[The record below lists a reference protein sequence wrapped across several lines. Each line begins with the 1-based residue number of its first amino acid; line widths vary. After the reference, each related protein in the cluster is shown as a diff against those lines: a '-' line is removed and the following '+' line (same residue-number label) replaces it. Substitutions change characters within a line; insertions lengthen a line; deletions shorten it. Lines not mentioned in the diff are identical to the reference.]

1 MPRGRPKKNPLPS
14 TEQNPSP
21 IPSNPTPSPK
31 SKKQYPLCSR
41 CHKEITS
48 TNPFRI
54 NLSYLTSVASYHRQV
69 SDDTPILCFE
79 CARGLSDT
87 IDKFL
92 ISGGAKKKFEQSE
105 GWLKYT
111 IESKQEQ

>member
-1 MPRGRPKKNPLPS
+1 MPRGRPKKNPIPT
-14 TEQNPSP
+14 TEQQSTPTP
-21 IPSNPTPSPK
+21 IPSILSPPK

-41 CHKEITS
+41 CSKEITS

-79 CARGLSDT
+79 CARGLSDI
-87 IDKFL
+87 IDKYL
-92 ISGGAKKKFEQSE
+92 ISGGAKKKFV
-105 GWLKYT
+105 L
-111 IESKQEQ
+111 ESKE

>member
-1 MPRGRPKKNPLPS
+1 MPRGRPKKNPLP
-14 TEQNPSP
+14 TAEQSG
-21 IPSNPTPSPK
+21 PTAPEEKLPSPK

-41 CHKEITS
+41 CSKEITS

-87 IDKFL
+87 IDKYL
-92 ISGGAKKKFEQSE
+92 IGGGAKKKFEQPE
-105 GWLKYT
+105 D
-111 IESKQEQ
+111 

>member
-1 MPRGRPKKNPLPS
+1 MPRGRPKKNPLPIP
-14 TEQNPSP
+14 EQSFP
-21 IPSNPTPSPK
+21 PTPEEKLPPTPEEKLPTPK

-41 CHKEITS
+41 CSKEITS

-79 CARGLSDT
+79 CARGLSDA
-87 IDKFL
+87 IDKYL
-92 ISGGAKKKFEQSE
+92 ISGGAKKKFEHSE
-105 GWLKYT
+105 G
-111 IESKQEQ
+111 